1 MFRSDGDQR
10 LRRLFAARG
19 EARPDHKGEL
29 ETELMERFD
38 RRAVKTE
45 KARKS
50 MVKSVLFRRIM
61 AASAIAAALGVGA
74 CVAPADVDVDV
85 GRSVDI
91 RYEASGEG
99 ALDPHA
105 VVDLVRGQGSV
116 EEVGVRVQR
125 QGSQV
130 IMHLDLWGSG
140 MGEAPIADQIRKA
153 FPALKGATIEEEK
166 LQGHVRGTV
175 GKKIGHDLFDLDVI
189 NTTDVEEARKQV
201 MAQLAAKGIE
211 GAVEVKVEND
221 GSKRKVMIRVEK
233 QDRDP
238 PEGSTQVKEPDPVP
252 SNEGEK
258 SEGARP

>member
-1 MFRSDGDQR
+1 
-10 LRRLFAARG
+10 
-19 EARPDHKGEL
+19 
-29 ETELMERFD
+29 
-38 RRAVKTE
+38 
-45 KARKS
+45 
-50 MVKSVLFRRIM
+50 
-61 AASAIAAALGVGA
+61 
-74 CVAPADVDVDV
+74 
-85 GRSVDI
+85 
-91 RYEASGEG
+91 
-99 ALDPHA
+99 
-105 VVDLVRGQGSV
+105 
-116 EEVGVRVQR
+116 
-125 QGSQV
+125 
-130 IMHLDLWGSG
+130 MHLDLWGSG

-211 GAVEVKVEND
+211 GAVDVKVEDD

-238 PEGSTQVKEPDPVP
+238 PEGSTQVKEPDPVL